1 MNIISKNIIRFYSTP
16 TLHRNF
22 KYKNIKKNIVSRD
35 LENQNK
41 DNTEKKFKYN
51 NYNSYKN
58 MYNCLPIKANSN

>member
-16 TLHRNF
+16 TLHRNL
-22 KYKNIKKNIVSRD
+22 KKNIKKNILSRD

-58 MYNCLPIKANSN
+58 MYKCLPIKVSNN